1 MKRHAYRGTSFDI
14 PANKKFWKQCG
25 EYDSLIQFEE
35 CCHRALIERYNE
47 EKGKD
52 HSLSFKLFT
61 NKIATGTKVN
71 LGFFDF
77 DNYENS
83 LYASYIIYPYGA
95 FDCFIQDIIKDLKD
109 LLINI
114 KIDKYKGKGT
124 KRKGTKL
131 SQLLKQ
137 LKKRGID
144 VRIEQFKIDLF
155 EYYRLRRNSVAHML
169 PETTYISSFN
179 KSVKSR
185 HLVSKTYPNQPNAL
199 TSYDKMTFDDFV
211 VCTANLKNISD
222 IITRTI
228 EKNINWDKIGKSHP
242 YWINYKKINAICSFE
257 KQKKIDFVR
266 KVIEVR
272 YGVELS
278 DELCE
283 SFL

>member
-14 PANKKFWKQCG
+14 SANKKFWKQCG

-35 CCHRALIERYNE
+35 CCHRALLERYNE
-47 EKGKD
+47 EKSKD

-61 NKIATGTKVN
+61 NKIAAGTKVN

-95 FDCFIQDIIKDLKD
+95 FDCFIQDIIKNLKD

-124 KRKGTKL
+124 KL
-131 SQLLKQ
+131 SQLIKQ
-137 LKKRGID
+137 LKTKGID
-144 VRIEQFKIDLF
+144 VKIEQFKKDLF
-155 EYYRLRRNSVAHML
+155 DYYRLRRNSVAHML
-169 PETTYISSFN
+169 PETTYIRAF
-179 KSVKSR
+179 KKIVKSR
-185 HLVSKTYPNQPNAL
+185 HLVNKTYPNQPKAL

-222 IITRTI
+222 IITCAI
-228 EKNINWDKIGKSHP
+228 EKNINWKKIGESRP

-266 KVIEVR
+266 KVIEGR
-272 YGVELS
+272 YGVGLS

>member
-1 MKRHAYRGTSFDI
+1 MKRYAYRGTSFDI

-25 EYDSLIQFEE
+25 DYDSLIQFEE
-35 CCHRALIERYNE
+35 CCYRALLERYKE
-47 EKGKD
+47 EKSKD
-52 HSLSFKLFT
+52 NSLSFELFT
-61 NKIATGTKVN
+61 KKIAIETKVN
-71 LGFFDF
+71 QGFFDF

-83 LYASYIIYPYGA
+83 LYASYLIYPYGA

-109 LLINI
+109 FLINI
-114 KIDKYKGKGT
+114 KIDKQKG
-124 KRKGTKL
+124 KGTKL

-137 LKKRGID
+137 LKTRGID
-144 VRIEQFKIDLF
+144 VKIEQFKKDLF

-169 PETTYISSFN
+169 PETTYISAFN

-185 HLVSKTYPNQPNAL
+185 HLVNKTYPNQPNAL

-228 EKNINWDKIGKSHP
+228 EKKINWKKIGKSHP
-242 YWINYKKINAICSFE
+242 SWINYKKINAICSFE

-272 YGVELS
+272 YGVKLS
-278 DELCE
+278 DELCK

>member
-35 CCHRALIERYNE
+35 CCHRALLERYNE

-61 NKIATGTKVN
+61 NKIAAGTKVN

-124 KRKGTKL
+124 KSKGTKL
-131 SQLLKQ
+131 SQLIKQ
-137 LKKRGID
+137 LKTKGID
-144 VRIEQFKIDLF
+144 VKIEQFKKNLF

-185 HLVSKTYPNQPNAL
+185 HLVNITYPNQPNAL

-228 EKNINWDKIGKSHP
+228 EKNINWEKIGKSHP
-242 YWINYKKINAICSFE
+242 CWINYKKINAIFSFE

-266 KVIEVR
+266 KVIEGR

>member
-35 CCHRALIERYNE
+35 CCHRALLERYDE

-61 NKIATGTKVN
+61 QKMAVGTKVN

-95 FDCFIQDIIKDLKD
+95 FDCFIQDVIKDLKD
-109 LLINI
+109 FKINI
-114 KIDKYKGKGT
+114 KIDKQKG
-124 KRKGTKL
+124 KGTKL

-137 LKKRGID
+137 LKTRGID
-144 VRIEQFKIDLF
+144 VKIEQFKIDLF

-228 EKNINWDKIGKSHP
+228 EKNINWEKIGKSHR
-242 YWINYKKINAICSFE
+242 YWINYKNINAICSFE
-257 KQKKIDFVR
+257 KQKKMDFVR
-266 KVIEVR
+266 KVIEGR

>member
-1 MKRHAYRGTSFDI
+1 MERHAYRGTSFDI
-14 PANKKFWKQCG
+14 PANKKFRKQCG

-61 NKIATGTKVN
+61 PKIATGTKVN

-109 LLINI
+109 FKINI
-114 KIDKYKGKGT
+114 KIDKQKG
-124 KRKGTKL
+124 KGTKL

-228 EKNINWDKIGKSHP
+228 EKNINW
-242 YWINYKKINAICSFE
+242 KK
-257 KQKKIDFVR
+257 
-266 KVIEVR
+266 
-272 YGVELS
+272 
-278 DELCE
+278 
-283 SFL
+283 

>member
-1 MKRHAYRGTSFDI
+1 M
-14 PANKKFWKQCG
+14 
-25 EYDSLIQFEE
+25 
-35 CCHRALIERYNE
+35 
-47 EKGKD
+47 
-52 HSLSFKLFT
+52 FT

-95 FDCFIQDIIKDLKD
+95 FDCFIQDIIKNLKD

-228 EKNINWDKIGKSHP
+228 EKNINWEKIGKSHP

-266 KVIEVR
+266 KVIEGR

>member
-14 PANKKFWKQCG
+14 PANKKFRKQCG

-61 NKIATGTKVN
+61 QKIATGTKVN

-109 LLINI
+109 FKINI
-114 KIDKYKGKGT
+114 KIDKQKG
-124 KRKGTKL
+124 KGTKL

-228 EKNINWDKIGKSHP
+228 EKNINWKKIGKSHS

-266 KVIEVR
+266 KVIEGR